1 MSELNQTKAKVE
13 SLESDNKRLGDE
25 LKEVDEVGK
34 L

>member
-13 SLESDNKRLGDE
+13 SLEGDNKRLGDE